1 LSFEEAEVLRE
12 RAEAFLENAKH
23 LTNTGLYDLAVF
35 NLEQHCQLL
44 LKYKLLIKTGTYP
57 RTHSLTRLTAE
68 LAKLEPQTKTLL
80 DREDNMLL
88 LTKFEDAYIGARHLP
103 RKYRGPE
110 VEAMLR
116 FVMEVFKPVVE
127 RV

>member
-116 FVMEVFKPVVE
+116 FVMEVFKPVVD

>member
-23 LTNTGLYDLAVF
+23 LIKRGSNDLAAF

-44 LKYKLLIKTGTYP
+44 VKYKLLTKTGTYS
-57 RTHSLTRLTAE
+57 RTHSLIRLAAE
-68 LAKLEPQTKTLL
+68 LAKLEPQIKTLV
-80 DREDNMLL
+80 DREDDMLL
-88 LTKFEDAYIGARHLP
+88 LTKLEDAYIGAKYLP
-103 RKYRGPE
+103 RRYGGHE

-116 FVMEVFKPVVE
+116 FVVEVFKPVVE

>member
-23 LTNTGLYDLAVF
+23 LIKTGSYDLAAF

-57 RTHSLTRLTAE
+57 RTHSLTRLADE

-88 LTKFEDAYIGARHLP
+88 LTKLEDACIGARHLP
-103 RKYRGPE
+103 RKYRERE

>member
-23 LTNTGLYDLAVF
+23 LIKTGSYDLAAF

-57 RTHSLTRLTAE
+57 RTHSLTRLADE

-80 DREDNMLL
+80 DREDNILL
-88 LTKFEDAYIGARHLP
+88 LTKLEDAYIGARHLP
-103 RKYRGPE
+103 RKYREP
-110 VEAMLR
+110 
-116 FVMEVFKPVVE
+116 
-127 RV
+127 

>member
-1 LSFEEAEVLRE
+1 LSFEEVEVLRE

-80 DREDNMLL
+80 DREDYMLL

-116 FVMEVFKPVVE
+116 FVVEVFKPVVE

>member
-12 RAEAFLENAKH
+12 RAEAFLENAKQLIH
-23 LTNTGLYDLAVF
+23 TGSYDLAAF

-57 RTHSLTRLTAE
+57 RTHSLTRLATE

-88 LTKFEDAYIGARHLP
+88 LTKLEDAYIGARYLP

>member
-1 LSFEEAEVLRE
+1 LSFEEVEVLRE
-12 RAEAFLENAKH
+12 RAEAFLKNAKH
-23 LTNTGLYDLAVF
+23 LINTGSYDLAAF

-57 RTHSLTRLTAE
+57 RTHSLTRLAAE

-88 LTKFEDAYIGARHLP
+88 LTKLKDAYIGARHLP

-116 FVMEVFKPVVE
+116 FVVEVFKPVVE